1 MYIKQGF
8 VSCAPTF
15 FCVFLLYFA
24 IHVYN
29 LLLLDFIAMILFK
42 HCSFKLVYLLL
53 VAIKQPT
60 MPYNIRILKKNLNIS
75 IFDLLIQINKAA
87 HLQIS
92 F

>member
-1 MYIKQGF
+1 MLVVPQHFF
-8 VSCAPTF
+8 VF
-15 FCVFLLYFA
+15 LLLYFA

-29 LLLLDFIAMILFK
+29 LLLLDFIAMIQFK
-42 HCSFKLVYLLL
+42 HCSLELVYLLL

-60 MPYNIRILKKNLNIS
+60 MPYNILILGKKLNIS